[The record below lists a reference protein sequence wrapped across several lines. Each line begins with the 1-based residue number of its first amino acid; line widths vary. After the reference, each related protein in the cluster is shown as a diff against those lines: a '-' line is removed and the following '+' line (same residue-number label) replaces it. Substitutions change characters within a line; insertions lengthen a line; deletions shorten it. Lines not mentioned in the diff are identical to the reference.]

1 MWTKEDIRL
10 FSISSIIIIT
20 ISFLTYFTAL
30 DGFFTGVDFSAYMDG
45 GKYEKSIDLMGLLIP
60 GKGNTRVRPLPE
72 ISWSLEHKLWGLNH
86 TAYHATAIM
95 LHTINSILVLCLSF
109 FLLRN
114 KLVALGAGILF
125 AIHPIHSGVVSII
138 QQRYDLVCALFYLSS
153 LVSFALS
160 IYNSRQ
166 KVFYLISLLSYLAA
180 LFSKEMALTLPLT
193 IIFYDSFIMKRF
205 SWRSFINRIN
215 LYTPYIAITVIYII
229 WRVALTGT
237 IGGDINPVTGRSAI
251 FDFNLLGYLS
261 KTVYYVPAEFF
272 IPLNR
277 AIFSNN
283 SVQLITMIFLSGILA
298 VTAFS
303 FKEIWKNI
311 HLILFGF
318 FWIIITLIPAYNS
331 VGVSNMLLESRFV
344 YLPSAGFCIALAFM
358 FLGDKTRYIKRYLS
372 LSIFTLFCI
381 IYIFVTNKNNSVW
394 ISAGEI
400 NRSIP
405 RVVNEYY
412 KRYGAD
418 IKCFFL
424 MPNRTGGGADL
435 FAEELPLVL
444 APLFAPL
451 GPESVVLLSEDNHG
465 TYCAYISKDF
475 DLRQPDRLHGLG
487 KKVFLFRYNQD
498 KSILEDVSLQIK
510 SGLLKT
516 SAYYKPDWIGDKI
529 KAEVIKYVK

>member
-1 MWTKEDIRL
+1 METKRVKFFI
-10 FSISSIIIIT
+10 ISSIFIIAL
-20 ISFLTYFTAL
+20 SFLTYLTTL
-30 DGFFTGVDFSAYMDG
+30 NSFFTGPDFSMVYG
-45 GKYEKSIDLMGLLIP
+45 GEYGKISGVLGILLEP
-60 GKGNTRVRPLPE
+60 SGKDIAIRPLTE
-72 ISWSLEHKLWGLNH
+72 ATWFLDYRLWGLNPTGYRIVNLMMH
-86 TAYHATAIM
+86 S
-95 LHTINSILVLCLSF
+95 INSILVLFLSF
-109 FLLRN
+109 FLLRD
-114 KLVALGAGILF
+114 KLVALGAGVLF
-125 AIHPIHSGVVSII
+125 AIHPIHSGVVSFIS
-138 QQRYDLVCALFYLSS
+138 QRYDLMCTLFYLFS
-153 LVSFALS
+153 LVTFALYAYAQRSGLFYIIS
-160 IYNSRQ
+160 I
-166 KVFYLISLLSYLAA
+166 ISYPLA
-180 LFSKEMALTLPLT
+180 LFSKEMAITLPLV
-193 IIFYDSFIMKRF
+193 IILYDTFIIKRF
-205 SWRSFINRIN
+205 SIKSFIDRIK
-215 LYTPYIAITVIYII
+215 YYIPYITISVIYLV
-229 WRVALTGT
+229 WRVAYTGGV
-237 IGGDINPVTGRSAI
+237 GGCSDPITGKPD
-251 FDFNLLGYLS
+251 FFNFNLLNYI
-261 KTVYYVPAEFF
+261 KEAVYYIPRELF
-272 IPLNR
+272 IPVNR
-277 AIFSNN
+277 SLFSSN
-283 SVQLITMIFLSGILA
+283 SIHLVTVVLFLSLIIAIAL
-298 VTAFS
+298 S
-303 FKEIWKNI
+303 LKEILKNI
-311 HLILFGF
+311 HLIIFGF
-318 FWIIITLIPAYNS
+318 FWMVITLIPVHNLMTE
-331 VGVSNMLLESRFV
+331 SNILADSRFL

-358 FLGDKTRYIKRYLS
+358 FLGDKTGYIKRYLS